1 MADEGCRDAPASSD
15 VEAGGSLTRTR
26 QEEPSRPSSAT
37 RRERCPCVLLTPM
50 LCGHT
55 FPAYHTVQL

>member
-26 QEEPSRPSSAT
+26 QEEPSRPCGAT
-37 RRERCPCVLLTPM
+37 GRERRPGVLLTPM
-50 LCGHT
+50 LCGHA
-55 FPAYHTVQL
+55 FPACHTVQL